1 MWGGGGLGGASEG
14 ARLGFLGVWGS
25 KSEKEQALA
34 IFKFGGGSGD
44 INPGDYSPEKA
55 RKFFE
60 HARTAFDTDNFEYSI
75 QHYCNGLKQDPRLK
89 EGLDGLYTSVVKF
102 LETPAGKKGPSKDTW
117 KAIDGSGDVSKFVT
131 ALLTWMLTP
140 TDLSLTLKAAELG
153 GRVRAD
159 EVGATIADQAMKLL
173 QNNPKAKKDQFM
185 KLSAA
190 YGQLERPEK
199 GLLAAELAF
208 KLDPSDGDLAAEIRR
223 LAASAT
229 MAKGRYDQAGTEGG
243 FRNMIKDAA
252 KQKQLTDQDSIV
264 KTEETL
270 DRVVAQ
276 NEADY
281 NARPTDQFAL
291 EKFAKSLIERGTPAD
306 VTRAIEVLKKGYQ
319 DTQQVRFKI
328 RVGELELRAEK
339 KKLDDLE
346 EMLKKHPDDP
356 DLKLVYESEKAHYFD
371 RSVEELKTRIAAY
384 PTENGHKYDLARLYF
399 ANDRPQEAIG
409 LLQAIQT
416 DPKIRPNV
424 LNMLGLSFM
433 KIGFLPE
440 SVATFRQAISS
451 REVSSEFATDVRY
464 NMMIALRKHAEQEGE
479 LAAAEEAN
487 KIAQEITMQNSMY
500 RDIITQRM
508 ELNKLVQQLKSK

>member
-1 MWGGGGLGGASEG
+1 M
-14 ARLGFLGVWGS
+14 
-25 KSEKEQALA
+25 A
-34 IFKFGGGSGD
+34 IFRFGGSANET
-44 INPGDYSPEKA
+44 NPGDYSPEKA

-75 QHYCNGLKQDPRLK
+75 QHFCNGLKQDPRLK
-89 EGLDGLYTSVVKF
+89 EGLDGLWTAVQKF
-102 LETPAGKKGPSKDTW
+102 LETPAGKKGLSKDTW
-117 KAIDGSGDVSKFVT
+117 KAIDGAGDVSKFVT

-140 TDLSLTLKAAELG
+140 GDLNLTLKAAELG
-153 GRVRAD
+153 GKVKAE
-159 EVGATIADQAMKLL
+159 EVGATIADRAMALL
-173 QNNPKAKKDQFM
+173 QNNPKAKKDQLM

-190 YGQLERPEK
+190 YGQLGRHDK
-199 GLLAAELAF
+199 GLFAAEVAL

-229 MAKGRYDQAGTEGG
+229 MQKGGYDQAGTEGG

-281 NARPTDQFAL
+281 NARPTDQFAI
-291 EKFAKSLIERGTPAD
+291 EKYTKSLIERGTPAD
-306 VTRAIEVLKKGYQ
+306 TARALVVLKKGYQ

-328 RVGELELRAEK
+328 RVGELELRADK

-346 EMLKKHPDDP
+346 ASLKKYPDDP
-356 DLKLVYESEKAHYFD
+356 DLKAVYESEKSHYFE

-384 PTENGHKYDLARLYF
+384 PTENSHKYDLARLYF
-399 ANDRPQEAIG
+399 GHDRPQEAIG

-440 SVATFRQAISS
+440 SVATFRQAITT
-451 REVSSEFATDVRY
+451 RDVSGEFSTDVRY
-464 NMMIALRKHAEQEGE
+464 NMMQALRKLAEQDGD
-479 LAAAEEAN
+479 LPSAEEAN